1 MNNAISLPLG
11 FCAACRRTRH
21 SRPSGCNKCA
31 IRLVLN
37 GGTVFIQARQLEKRK
52 TCECNTRRRGGSPS
66 LSPRRQPSLGGELS
80 ARTRRSS
87 SGKDDQHHCFNHKRG
102 QCWKDHN
109 CEAWRPPVC
118 IFQKKN
124 QCSAGYQCPFVHLS
138 KDDRRVPEG
147 KEKETTSKTPTR
159 SVNRRKLVGN
169 SLHDQEVHATVW
181 TVQLRETLSE
191 GQRRTK

>member
-1 MNNAISLPLG
+1 MNATRDDEADHRVCRLDGSLLWEQNSALARGEAPQVKMTNITVSI
-11 FCAACRRTRH
+11 TR
-21 SRPSGCNKCA
+21 K
-31 IRLVLN
+31 
-37 GGTVFIQARQLEKRK
+37 
-52 TCECNTRRRGGSPS
+52 
-66 LSPRRQPSLGGELS
+66 
-80 ARTRRSS
+80 
-87 SGKDDQHHCFNHKRG
+87 G